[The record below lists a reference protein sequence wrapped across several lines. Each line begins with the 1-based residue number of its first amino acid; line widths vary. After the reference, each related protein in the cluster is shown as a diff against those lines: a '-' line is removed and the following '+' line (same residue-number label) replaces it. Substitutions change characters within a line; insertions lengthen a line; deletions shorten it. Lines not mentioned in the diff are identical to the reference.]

1 MSEKEHNDFERKVAS
16 RKLAQ
21 SGVQRAPLN
30 IAVLISGSGSNLQA
44 LIDAI
49 EDGQL
54 PGVEIVL
61 VVSNKPDAF
70 GLQRALQH
78 KLPALYL
85 PWKQR
90 EEAEARLTAI
100 LQLFQVDLVVLAGWM
115 RIFTPEFVTHFSG
128 RMINL
133 HPALLP
139 DNGTSK
145 AYVTSDGTEIPAFRG
160 LHVVKQALDA
170 GVKVTGSTIHYVTPE
185 VDAGPVICREEV
197 AIEEGDT
204 EETLHERIKRVEHRL
219 IVEAVR
225 GAEAY
230 FSSIGRGG

>member
-1 MSEKEHNDFERKVAS
+1 MSKNEDGYFEAKS
-16 RKLAQ
+16 P
-21 SGVQRAPLN
+21 PLR

-44 LIDAI
+44 LIDAS
-49 EDGQL
+49 ESGQL

-61 VVSNKPDAF
+61 VVSNQPNAL
-70 GLQRALQH
+70 GLQRALKH
-78 KLPALYL
+78 KLPSLYL

-90 EEAEARLTAI
+90 EEAEARLIAI
-100 LQLFQVDLVVLAGWM
+100 LHLFQVDLIVLAGWM
-115 RIFTPEFVTHFSG
+115 RIFTASFVTQFP
-128 RMINL
+128 RRIINL

-139 DNGTSK
+139 DDGMSK
-145 AYVTSDGTEIPAFRG
+145 TYVTSSGVEVPALRG

-170 GVKVTGSTIHYVTPE
+170 DMKVTGSTVHYVTPE

-197 AIEEGDT
+197 NLEEGDT

-225 GAEAY
+225 GHKLQM
-230 FSSIGRGG
+230 

>member
-1 MSEKEHNDFERKVAS
+1 MSKNERRHAEED
-16 RKLAQ
+16 AT
-21 SGVQRAPLN
+21 PLR

-44 LIDAI
+44 LIDAS
-49 EDGQL
+49 ESGQL

-61 VVSNKPDAF
+61 VVSNQPAAP
-70 GLQRALQH
+70 GLQRALKH
-78 KLPALYL
+78 KLPSLYL

-90 EEAEARLTAI
+90 EEAEARLIAI
-100 LQLFQVDLVVLAGWM
+100 LHLFQVDLIVLAGWM
-115 RIFTPEFVTHFSG
+115 RIFTASFVTQFP
-128 RMINL
+128 RRIINL

-139 DNGTSK
+139 DDGMSKTYITS
-145 AYVTSDGTEIPAFRG
+145 SGIEIPALRG

-170 GVKVTGSTIHYVTPE
+170 GLKVTGSTVHYVTAE

-197 AIEEGDT
+197 VIEEGDT

-225 GAEAY
+225 EY
-230 FSSIGRGG
+230 TLQM

>member
-1 MSEKEHNDFERKVAS
+1 MSKNE
-16 RKLAQ
+16 
-21 SGVQRAPLN
+21 QRHSEEDAAPLR

-44 LIDAI
+44 LIDAS
-49 EDGQL
+49 ESGQL

-61 VVSNKPDAF
+61 VVSNQPDAV
-70 GLQRALQH
+70 GLQRALKH
-78 KLPALYL
+78 RLPALYL

-100 LQLFQVDLVVLAGWM
+100 LRLFQVHLIVLAGWM
-115 RIFTPEFVTHFSG
+115 RIFTAQFVTQFPQ
-128 RMINL
+128 RIINL

-139 DNGTSK
+139 DDGMSKTYITSSGIEVL
-145 AYVTSDGTEIPAFRG
+145 ALRG

-170 GVKVTGSTIHYVTPE
+170 GLQVTGSTVHYVTPE

-197 AIEEGDT
+197 VIEEGDT

-225 GAEAY
+225 GY
-230 FSSIGRGG
+230 TLRM